1 MKFDFLLF
9 TCRKEAEQ
17 LHRLRKALRQ
27 QVQELEFQL
36 GDRAHQIRDGM
47 LLVRGDGVG
56 SLTASCPP
64 REGALNV
71 NPDCTVISDSRICAH
86 TFILRIKKLKPREVR
101 CSRPHG

>member
-17 LHRLRKALRQ
+17 LQRLRKALRQ
-27 QVQELEFQL
+27 QVEELEFQL

-47 LLVRGDGVG
+47 LLVWGNGVG
-56 SLTASCPP
+56 SLTASCPA
-64 REGALNV
+64 REGALKEH
-71 NPDCTVISDSRICAH
+71 PDCAVISESRICAH
-86 TFILRIKKLKPREVR
+86 TFILRIKKLKPREIL